1 MNSPFGL
8 SMTLGK
14 SQVPSSMLQN
24 ERELQSNGEAF
35 VTLLPRRFKCV
46 LKRIQRFE
54 RIMHKI
60 RGIDGEEFYLF
71 IVRDNLIFV
80 HKCIVSNSFLNVS
93 NYKEN
98 FTIH

>member
-14 SQVPSSMLQN
+14 SQVPSLMLQN

-60 RGIDGEEFYLF
+60 RGIDGEEFS
-71 IVRDNLIFV
+71 NLIFV

-93 NYKEN
+93 NYKED